1 MGISKILINLKLT
14 EMGKISVFKKY
25 NNYRSAISIVLI
37 TFMAVFYSCKKDDNF
52 KTYAVPDSVIPKDKG
67 VAEYGTT
74 TDLKWVSNAEAGSKY
89 NIYFGE
95 SENPALYKSSNSS
108 QSLNVPVLP
117 GHKYYWRVGSVDRA
131 GTEMLSPVYS
141 FKVKLLL
148 NIDKFTGV
156 FDCSE
161 PKYSN
166 YEVRVSKV
174 SDDTLMIDNFWDL
187 NWKLKYTFDA
197 LGNVKIV
204 PKSFSPDPSLTYF
217 VTGAGTYND
226 QTNEFSVNYNVQ
238 QMMQGHPPMSVDIED
253 NMHIFKRK

>member
-1 MGISKILINLKLT
+1 
-14 EMGKISVFKKY
+14 MGKKASGFI
-25 NNYRSAISIVLI
+25 NYRNYNKAISIILLS
-37 TFMAVFYSCKKDDNF
+37 FMAVFYSCKKDDDF
-52 KTYAVPDSVIPKDKG
+52 KKYALPDNVIPKDKG
-67 VAEYGTT
+67 AAEYGTT
-74 TDLKWVSNAEAGSKY
+74 TNLKWASSSEAGSKY

-95 SENPALYKSSNSS
+95 TDNPALYKSGEIS
-108 QSLNVPVLP
+108 QSLNVPVIP
-117 GHKYYWRVGSVDRA
+117 GHKYFWRIGSVDRA

-141 FKVKLLL
+141 FKVKILL

-156 FDCSE
+156 FDCKE

-166 YEVRVSKV
+166 YEVTVSKV
-174 SDDTLMIDNFWDL
+174 SNDTLMVDNFWDL
-187 NWKLKYTFDA
+187 KWKLKYTFDA

-238 QMMQGHPPMSVDIED
+238 QMTQGHPPVSVDIED
-253 NMHIFKRK
+253 NMHIFKKK